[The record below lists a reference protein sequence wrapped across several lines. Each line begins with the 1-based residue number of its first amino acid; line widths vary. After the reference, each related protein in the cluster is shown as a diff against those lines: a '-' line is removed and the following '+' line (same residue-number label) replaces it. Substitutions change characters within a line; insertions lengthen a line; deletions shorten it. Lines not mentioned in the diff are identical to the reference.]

1 MSKVKFKNGI
11 ELITIAVY
19 GSTMTFQN
27 ANRDTLEFRIAEDKT
42 NFEQLKAL
50 YTDSEA
56 LSEIEITEIVKY
68 IDEEGNE
75 VEKEEK
81 SYHLHYTISVELGL
95 KQINGAPLWCM
106 KVAQKSEL
114 ELAQAKQAADI
125 NDTQLALIELA
136 ELISGGDING

>member
-1 MSKVKFKNGI
+1 MSKVKFKNGV

-81 SYHLHYTISVELGL
+81 SYHLHYTISVELSL
-95 KQINGAPLWCM
+95 KQINSESVWCM
-106 KVAQKSEL
+106 KIAQKSAL
-114 ELAQAKQAADI
+114 EIAQDKQAEDI
-125 NDTQLALIELA
+125 NDTQLALMELA
-136 ELISGGDING
+136 DLIIAGGE